1 MRTSSEGITL
11 IKKFEGCRL
20 KAYKDAIDVLTIGYG
35 HTGGVKEGQT
45 ISQEF
50 AEELLKEDLTKFE
63 RHVERY
69 TPFAMNQNQFDALVS
84 FAFNCGSGNLKKLVT
99 GRTPEQVAEKILEYN
114 RAGGKVLAGLTK
126 RRKAERELFLKP
138 GSKLLKTGS
147 RGEDVKELQKALNS
161 AGFNCGKEDGI
172 FGKATKAAV
181 IVYQKEKGLVI
192 DGIVGEKT
200 WNALKGR

>member
-20 KAYKDAIDVLTIGYG
+20 KAYKDAIGVLTIGYG
-35 HTGGVKEGQT
+35 HTGSVKEGQT

-63 RHVERY
+63 RHVEKY

-126 RRKAERELFLKP
+126 RRRAERELFLKP
-138 GSKLLKTGS
+138 RSKLLKTGS

-161 AGFNCGKEDGI
+161 EGFNCGKEDGI
-172 FGKATKAAV
+172 FGKVTKAAV
-181 IVYQKEKGLVI
+181 IAYQKEKGLVT